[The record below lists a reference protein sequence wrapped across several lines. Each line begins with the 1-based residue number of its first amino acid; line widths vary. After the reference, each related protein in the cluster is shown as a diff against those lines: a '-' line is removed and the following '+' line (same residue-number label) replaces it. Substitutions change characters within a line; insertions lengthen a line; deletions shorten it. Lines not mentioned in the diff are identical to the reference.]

1 LFPTVTLS
9 EFAVT
14 RSNTANQTEPGVTI
28 SSAVPATPA
37 TTPPPPALV
46 PAKLA
51 IYNQNFDDFD
61 NVAKAETIVMLL
73 ELLPSI
79 KEMRTFLIQ
88 QSRTSE
94 PNLRGWKDRISP
106 AALGMLRWIIASNRS
121 CLVQVDKCPGQDDN
135 DVAMAKVRLDQRVSN
150 ISENWVQFRFA
161 QGSPDK
167 EQRFLNALRAQQASF
182 EAKYP
187 TIFAWHGSPL
197 ANWHSIIR
205 AGLDFKE
212 TLHGRAFGH
221 GVYHAIDQATSVGY
235 AQHNQATWQGSELK
249 ISSAMSLNEIVNC
262 PGQFISSNPYLVVQ
276 HIDWIQ
282 CRYLFVQVQG
292 GTDAYSAGGN
302 SNNISRYVKYLFPLT
317 FELMIGSTP
326 DPSIE
331 VEQDPKL
338 LAKSTLHKPIGVPL
352 CAVSVSRAFR
362 IGAKDDTPSIKK
374 RKHASS
380 GSKLAIEEMGVSE
393 GETLSDIEFMFTSDE
408 ETPKT
413 EEKAE
418 LVIL

>member
-1 LFPTVTLS
+1 
-9 EFAVT
+9 
-14 RSNTANQTEPGVTI
+14 
-28 SSAVPATPA
+28 
-37 TTPPPPALV
+37 
-46 PAKLA
+46 
-51 IYNQNFDDFD
+51 
-61 NVAKAETIVMLL
+61 MLL

-88 QSRTSE
+88 QGRFSE
-94 PNLRGWKDRISP
+94 PNLRGWNDRISP
-106 AALGMLRWIIASNRS
+106 AALGMLRWIVASNRS
-121 CLVQVDKCPGQDDN
+121 CLIQVDKCPGQDDN
-135 DVAMAKVRLDQRVSN
+135 DVAMAKIRLDQRVSN
-150 ISENWVQFRFA
+150 ISEGWVQFRFA

-182 EAKYP
+182 EGKYP

-205 AGLDFKE
+205 TGLDFKE
-212 TLHGRAFGH
+212 TLHGRAYGH

-262 PGQFISSNPYLVVQ
+262 PAQFVSSNPYLVVQ

-292 GTDAYSAGGN
+292 GDVYTSGGN
-302 SNNISRYVKYLFPLT
+302 SNNISRYVKHLFPLN
-317 FELMIGSTP
+317 FELKISSTP
-326 DPSIE
+326 DPSVE
-331 VEQDPKL
+331 VEQDPQR

-362 IGAKDDTPSIKK
+362 VGTKDDTPSIKK
-374 RKHASS
+374 RKHGSS
-380 GSKLAIEEMGVSE
+380 GSKLAVVEMGVSD
-393 GETLSDIEFMFTSDE
+393 GETLTDIEFMFSPDE
-408 ETPKT
+408 GEPHGK